1 MKILRKITHTKKI
14 VNDILKR
21 NKTIGFVPT
30 MGYLH
35 EGHISLIKEARKKN
49 DYVFVSIFVNPTQFS
64 PSEDLEKYPR
74 NFERDKIICKQFGVD
89 YIFFPSQEEMY
100 NSDYSTFVEVENIT
114 NKLEGKIRP
123 THFRGVATVVLKLF
137 NIIQPSTAY
146 FGQKDA
152 QQCAVI
158 LKMVKELNINVKLK
172 ILPTIRETDG
182 LAMSSRNVYL
192 NKEQRNDAIYLYKA
206 LLYARRK
213 LETESYNKDIDFL
226 KKQMYKLIKT
236 RKTVTKIDYISFNDN
251 NTLEEL
257 KSLKNCKNTEILVS
271 LAVRFGK
278 VRLIDNIIIKY

>member
-74 NFERDKIICKQFGVD
+74 NFERDKIICKQVGVD

-100 NSDYSTFVEVENIT
+100 NSNYSTFVEVENIT

-192 NKEQRNDAIYLYKA
+192 NKEQRNDAVYLYKA
-206 LLYARRK
+206 LLYAKRK
-213 LETESYNKDIDFL
+213 LETENYNKDIDFL
-226 KKQMYKLIKT
+226 KKQMYKLIKS

-257 KSLKNCKNTEILVS
+257 KSLKNLQNTDILVS

-278 VRLIDNIIIKY
+278 VRLIDNIVIKY